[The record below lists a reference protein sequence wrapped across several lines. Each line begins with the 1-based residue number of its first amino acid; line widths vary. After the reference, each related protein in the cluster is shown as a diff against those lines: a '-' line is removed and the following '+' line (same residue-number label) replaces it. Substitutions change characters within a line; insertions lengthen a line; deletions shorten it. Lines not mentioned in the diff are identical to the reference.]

1 MAFGES
7 DGQERTE
14 QPTAKRQEDARRK
27 GQIAKS
33 TDLTA
38 AALLMGAL
46 GAGVLSGP
54 RVVVEAVNTMQGG
67 LGAASSPE
75 LSPTA
80 ALALLTGA
88 TFALGHL
95 AWPFILVPAAAALA
109 VQVLQTRFVVSWTGL
124 KPQWSRVNPGQGLG
138 KLLSSRSLVEAL
150 KTVVKLAAIGTV
162 AYLTLRKSWPVLVM
176 LGQTGSGATLAAIGQ
191 VAFDLW
197 IRVGLMYLALAGL
210 DYGYQWWRQRQS
222 LRMTREEVREESRET
237 EGNPHTRGRM
247 RALHRQRVVRR
258 MMVEVR
264 RADVVLRNPT
274 HVAVALRYEGGKMRA
289 PRVVAKGALLMARR
303 IIEIAQRHGVPV
315 IENPPLARA
324 LYRGAAVGQEIP
336 RELYRVVAEVL
347 AYVYSLRTPRR

>member
-1 MAFGES
+1 MAFGEP
-7 DGQERTE
+7 DNQERTE
-14 QPTAKRQEDARRK
+14 QPTAKRQEEARRK

-46 GAGVLSGP
+46 GAGAIGGP
-54 RVVVEAVNTMQGG
+54 RLVSDAVVAMQHG
-67 LGAASSPE
+67 LAAAAAPD
-75 LSPTA
+75 LSTTG

-88 TFALGHL
+88 TFTLGRL
-95 AWPFILVPAAAALA
+95 AWPLLLVPALVALA
-109 VQVLQTRFVVSWTGL
+109 VQLVQTRFAVSWSGL
-124 KPQWSRVNPGQGLG
+124 QPEWSRVNPAQGFRRLV
-138 KLLSSRSLVEAL
+138 SSRSLVESL
-150 KTVVKLAAIGTV
+150 KTMIKLAAIGLVAYWTV
-162 AYLTLRKSWPVLVM
+162 ARRWPLVLV
-176 LGQTGSGATLAAIGQ
+176 LGQTGSEATLAAIGQ

-197 IRVGLMYLALAGL
+197 MRVGLTYLALGAL

-222 LRMTREEVREESRET
+222 LRMSREEVREESRET

-258 MMVEVR
+258 MMAEVH

-274 HVAVALRYEGGKMRA
+274 HVAVALRYESGKMRA

-303 IIEIAQRHGVPV
+303 IIEAAHRHGVPV
-315 IENPPLARA
+315 VENPPLARA
-324 LYRGAAVGQEIP
+324 LYRGAPVGQEIP

-347 AYVYSLRTPRR
+347 AYVYSLRSRER